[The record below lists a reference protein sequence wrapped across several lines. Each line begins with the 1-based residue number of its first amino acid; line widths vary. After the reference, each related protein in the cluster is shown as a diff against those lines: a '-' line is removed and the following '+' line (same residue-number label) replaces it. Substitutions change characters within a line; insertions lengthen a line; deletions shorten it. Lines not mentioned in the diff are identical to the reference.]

1 MCEVNGVHN
10 RSAVIVIEQRNVALI
25 KRVKNGCCY
34 YTFPGGKV
42 EEHETVEEAA
52 IREAYEELGLV
63 VTLGRCFLQ
72 VPYNGMQYYYFAKR
86 QRGIFGSG
94 TGAEFIAMSPHDT
107 YEAVWMPLRA
117 LLQHDIIPIEVAQ
130 KLFEEA

>member
-1 MCEVNGVHN
+1 MNGVHN

-34 YTFPGGKV
+34 YTCPGGKV

-63 VTLGRCFLQ
+63 VTLGR
-72 VPYNGMQYYYFAKR
+72 
-86 QRGIFGSG
+86 
-94 TGAEFIAMSPHDT
+94 
-107 YEAVWMPLRA
+107 
-117 LLQHDIIPIEVAQ
+117 
-130 KLFEEA
+130 

>member
-1 MCEVNGVHN
+1 MNGVHN

>member
-42 EEHETVEEAA
+42 EEHEMVEEAA

>member
-1 MCEVNGVHN
+1 M
-10 RSAVIVIEQRNVALI
+10 IEQRNVALI

-107 YEAVWMPLRA
+107 YEAVWMPLQA